1 MVITA
6 LKADILLIHP
16 EMLASSSTCN
26 ADPSEIVVLIM
37 HVTRPTKTANK
48 LWSQDDC
55 KRVKGCKPN
64 IIKGSNH
71 YQSADY
77 YASFGN
83 KGSYEIVNNS
93 SVGQYATKKK
103 ATLEK

>member
-6 LKADILLIHP
+6 LKLDILSIHS
-16 EMLASSSTCN
+16 EMLASSSTHN
-26 ADPSEIVVLIM
+26 ADLSGIVVLIM
-37 HVTRPTKTANK
+37 CVTRLIKTVNK
-48 LWSQDDC
+48 VWSQDDC
-55 KRVKGCKPN
+55 KRVKGYKPN

-71 YQSADY
+71 HQSADY

-83 KGSYEIVNNS
+83 KGSYEMVNNS